1 MYLEV
6 KYVILVHSKNQCKV
20 GNACFQLSTIRIAGR
35 DKQCHVLASDQ
46 VSRLLEDAEAHHR
59 ELCHSFL
66 MLADIGNIWNT
77 RYVFQAGS
85 HRLI

>member
-1 MYLEV
+1 MHAFNFQRLELPEG
-6 KYVILVHSKNQCKV
+6 INSGFTTTQQTAL
-20 GNACFQLSTIRIAGR
+20 AGPDR
-35 DKQCHVLASDQ
+35 SHFLASDQ
-46 VSRLLEDAEAHHR
+46 VSRQLENAEAHHR